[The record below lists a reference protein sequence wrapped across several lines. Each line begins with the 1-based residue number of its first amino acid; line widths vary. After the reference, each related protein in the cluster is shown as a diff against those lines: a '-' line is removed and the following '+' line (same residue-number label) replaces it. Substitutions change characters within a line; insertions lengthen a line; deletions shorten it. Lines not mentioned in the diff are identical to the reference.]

1 MIVYKE
7 THFQRYV
14 ELNIVRK
21 YKQTTSL
28 SIVNNCQV
36 GFRSFLY
43 MRKGWYLCEMETMK
57 IMDNE

>member
-14 ELNIVRK
+14 ELKSVKK

-28 SIVNNCQV
+28 SIGNNCQV
-36 GFRSFLY
+36 ADIGV
-43 MRKGWYLCEMETMK
+43 K
-57 IMDNE
+57 

>member
-14 ELNIVRK
+14 ELVLRK

-36 GFRSFLY
+36 GFRFFY
-43 MRKGWYLCEMETMK
+43 AHAKGLILVWDGNDEN
-57 IMDNE
+57 NE